1 MKRSGFLTRLA
12 GAAMQGRS
20 ASVPRG
26 SACSRRSRPS
36 GPGSRA
42 MRRAGFACTV
52 ALAIGATLVGP
63 GSSAFA
69 QAAGERITP
78 NFTDAD
84 IGKIAEAVAM
94 ITHKTIIMD
103 PRVRAQ
109 VTIFSSTPM
118 SPDAF
123 YQTFLDILQ
132 VHGFMAVQQGDIV
145 KIMPDANER
154 YMPGVDLTGRVSS
167 TSDEIVTQV
176 MQVKNVS
183 AAQLVPVLR
192 PLIPPQGNL
201 GAYPASNILIISDR
215 AANVNRIMRIVERI
229 DESNTSDVD
238 VMTMQNASAVEI
250 ARIVSSLYQGQSQSE
265 LGAAPLKIIADERS
279 NSILLSGDATARL
292 RAKALIAHLDT
303 PLSNGGNTQVR
314 YLHYEDAK
322 KLAPL
327 LKQQITGMTQGAGGQ
342 AGSAG
347 AQPGHETEIWADEP
361 NNALVI
367 TAPPKEMREVNAIID
382 KLDIRRAQVL
392 VEAIIVDVDIDKNA
406 ELGVNWATFSQGG
419 TIPGATFLTPVGG
432 ASLVDLASAIASS
445 GQTLPSSGLVN
456 GTTIAVGRLAKT
468 GISFAAMLR
477 ALQSNDDSDII
488 ATPSTVTLDHQEATI
503 KIAQEVPFVTGQY
516 TSGTTA
522 IAGTVTP
529 FETIQREEVGTIL
542 KITPQINGSDAII
555 LKIEIESSSV
565 VPKNAGPQGA
575 VDLTTNKRT
584 VSTNVLIEDGGI
596 IVIGGLISNE
606 YDRTETG
613 VPFFSRIPL
622 LGELFKD
629 HTATHQ
635 KKNLMIFIRP
645 QILRDGIDTSIETDA
660 KYNFIRE
667 QQRQVGSSELLPLLP
682 GAKSSVLPPIPPPPE
697 RQRNRAKP
705 ETAPPQSSPQATP
718 GTATPPAGAVAPPEG
733 RATPPAPAS
742 APPAGGADA
751 TSHPAPEPQSKPQ
764 GAQ

>member
-1 MKRSGFLTRLA
+1 MRLA
-12 GAAMQGRS
+12 GAARARCPWRRARLACALGL
-20 ASVPRG
+20 AA
-26 SACSRRSRPS
+26 SAC
-36 GPGSRA
+36 
-42 MRRAGFACTV
+42 
-52 ALAIGATLVGP
+52 LA
-63 GSSAFA
+63 GSSPAAFA
-69 QAAGERITP
+69 QAGPATASERITP

-132 VHGFMAVQQGDIV
+132 VHGFMAVEQGGIV

-154 YMPGVDLTGRVSS
+154 YMPGIDLPSRVSS

-229 DESNTSDVD
+229 DEANTSDVD
-238 VMTMQNASAVEI
+238 VMPMQNASAVEI
-250 ARIVSSLYQGQSQSE
+250 ARVVSSMYQGQGQAE
-265 LGAAPLKIIADERS
+265 LGAAPLKIVADERS
-279 NSILLSGDATARL
+279 NSILLSGDATSRL
-292 RAKALIAHLDT
+292 RVKALIAHLDT
-303 PLSNGGNTQVR
+303 PLSNGGNTRVR
-314 YLHYEDAK
+314 YLHYADAK

-327 LKQQITGMTQGAGGQ
+327 LKQQITGMNQAAAGGQ
-342 AGSAG
+342 G
-347 AQPGHETEIWADEP
+347 AQPGRETQIWADED
-361 NNALVI
+361 NNALVV
-367 TAPPKEMREVNAIID
+367 TAPPKEMSELNDIID

-392 VEAIIVDVDIDKNA
+392 VEAIIVDVDLDKSA
-406 ELGVNWATFSQGG
+406 ELGVNWAVYSQGS

-432 ASLVDLASAIASS
+432 ASLVDLAGAIANPA
-445 GQTLPSSGLVN
+445 TLPSTGLVN
-456 GTTIAVGRLAKT
+456 GTTVALGRIAKT
-468 GISFAAMLR
+468 GVSFASMLR
-477 ALQSNDDSDII
+477 ALQSDDDSDVI

-542 KITPQINGSDAII
+542 KITPQINGSDAIV

-606 YDRTETG
+606 YDRTQTG

-629 HTATHQ
+629 HTATHT

-645 QILRDGIDTSIETDA
+645 QILHDGVDTAIETNA

-682 GAKSSVLPPIPPPPE
+682 GAKSSVLPPIPPPPGRGRE
-697 RQRNRAKP
+697 GKGAKP
-705 ETAPPQSSPQATP
+705 EATPPQPAPQSS
-718 GTATPPAGAVAPPEG
+718 TPPQIS
-733 RATPPAPAS
+733 PAPAPQSLPATQGAPAPQGS
-742 APPAGGADA
+742 APE
-751 TSHPAPEPQSKPQ
+751 SSPAPTPQSKPQ
-764 GAQ
+764 GSQ